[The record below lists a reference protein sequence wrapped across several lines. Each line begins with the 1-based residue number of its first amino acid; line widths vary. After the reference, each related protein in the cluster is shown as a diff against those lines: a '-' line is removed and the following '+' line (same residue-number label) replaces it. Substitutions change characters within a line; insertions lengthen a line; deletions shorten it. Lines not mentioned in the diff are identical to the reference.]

1 MTVRVTNKYVE
12 SAVKKNNIFKALQS
26 FRQIIMY
33 KILINAY
40 ACCPE
45 MGSEQGMAWNF
56 ISRLAAFCELFVITE
71 SEYRKR
77 NMEAVTPADEGLN
90 DYGLSKLQCER
101 IHFFFVDAGE
111 TVEESERIRRMCW
124 NQGDWRFYKYYAEWQ
139 KKAVGVAKEIIR
151 TQEED
156 GHGIDVMHQLNM
168 AGFREPGML
177 YLINDERVKLGKRRI
192 PLVWGPMTG
201 FGSIPFAFMRPG
213 GLKFTAFYLIKNVLN
228 VLQLKFHPRV
238 RRMIA
243 VADKLLGCTP
253 EMCEG
258 MRRMHHVEVEHL
270 NETGCKEIAECD
282 DGGRMYEDEKFR
294 IVWVGRFIYT
304 KQLGLALKTVAHLR
318 DLKDMEFH
326 IVGKAFDDAETMR
339 MKGVAAELGIDG
351 CCVWHGQIANRDVQ
365 RLMRSGSVFFFTSIF
380 EATSTVVLEAIQNR
394 LPVVC
399 FDRCGFGP
407 LVDESIGRKV
417 ECVSPEKAVA
427 DFAYVIRTL
436 HDNPELL
443 RRMSRNCEAK
453 QRELGWSRKIER
465 LMEVYE
471 QCIIS

>member
-1 MTVRVTNKYVE
+1 
-12 SAVKKNNIFKALQS
+12 
-26 FRQIIMY
+26 MY

-77 NMEAVTPADEGLN
+77 NKAAVIPADNGLN
-90 DYGLSKLQCER
+90 TYGLSREQCER
-101 IHFFFVDAGE
+101 IHFCFVDAGK
-111 TVEESERIRRMCW
+111 TEEDSERIRRMCW
-124 NQGDWRFYKYYAEWQ
+124 NQGDWRFYRYYAEWQ
-139 KKAVGVAKEIIR
+139 KKVVVVAKEIIES
-151 TQEED
+151 QEKE

-177 YLINDERVKLGKRRI
+177 YEINDERRKQGKRRI

-213 GLKFTAFYLIKNVLN
+213 GVKFTAFYLLKNVLN
-228 VLQLKFHPRV
+228 VLQLKYHPRV

-243 VADKLLGCTP
+243 ASDRLLGCTP

-258 MRRMHHVEVEHL
+258 MKRMHHVEVLHL
-270 NETGCKEIAECD
+270 NETGCNELS
-282 DGGRMYEDEKFR
+282 DGEGCGRMYEDEKFR

-304 KQLGLALKTVAHLR
+304 KQLELALKTVAHLR
-318 DLKDMEFH
+318 DMRDMEFH
-326 IVGKAFDDAETMR
+326 IVGKAFDDAETKR
-339 MKGVAAELGIDG
+339 MKGVADKLGIADR
-351 CCVWHGQIANRDVQ
+351 CVWYGQIANRDVQ

-394 LPVVC
+394 LPIVC

-417 ECVSPEKAVA
+417 ECVTPEKAVA
-427 DFAYVIRTL
+427 DFAYVIRML
-436 HDNPELL
+436 HDNRDVLS
-443 RRMSRNCEAK
+443 RMSKNCEAK

-465 LMEVYE
+465 LMEVYDE
-471 QCIIS
+471 VIKKNRNCMNHGCDGDSDEMKGQKI